1 MGEET
6 SPIASSKTEILSVC
20 LNLAA
25 VDIYPGGGIIDLE
38 SDRPSKNE
46 QSQSEFAC
54 FRKKT

>member
-20 LNLAA
+20 PNLAA
-25 VDIYPGGGIIDLE
+25 VDIYPGGGIIALE

-46 QSQSEFAC
+46 
-54 FRKKT
+54 